1 MAQQGK
7 TGEGGQDE
15 VAFQGKVMTVRV
27 KEVTHANGHV
37 TRYEIVERANAV
49 AVVAL
54 RAGEDGAP
62 EIALVSQQRPAV
74 NKELLELPAGL
85 VEPKERA
92 HPERAAARE
101 LREEIGYDAGEL
113 RLLASEY
120 SSPGFTTELI
130 SIYAA
135 SGLKES
141 PGGQQLDPGEQITVH
156 WIALDEAVERV
167 RRGEIQDGKTII
179 GIWLARDE
187 VAGGAATL

>member
-1 MAQQGK
+1 MTEQR
-7 TGEGGQDE
+7 GGGGSGAGQ
-15 VAFQGKVMTVRV
+15 VVFQGKKTIVRV
-27 KEVTHANGHV
+27 KEITHANGHV
-37 TRYEIVERANAV
+37 SRYEIVERPDAV

-54 RAGEDGAP
+54 RAGEDGEP

-74 NKELLELPAGL
+74 NKELLEIPAGL
-85 VEPKERA
+85 IEPDERA

-113 RLLASEY
+113 RLLVAEY
-120 SSPGFTTELI
+120 SSPGFATEVI

-135 SGLKES
+135 SGLNVS
-141 PGGQQLDPGEQITVH
+141 PQGQQLDPGEHITVH
-156 WIALDEAVERV
+156 WVALDEAVERV

-187 VAGGAATL
+187 VAGGSATL

>member
-1 MAQQGK
+1 MAERRNDGGGAGVIAYQGK
-7 TGEGGQDE
+7 KT
-15 VAFQGKVMTVRV
+15 TVRV
-27 KEVTHANGHV
+27 KEVTQADGHV
-37 TRYEIVERANAV
+37 MRYEIVERADAV

-54 RAGEDGAP
+54 RPAPDGQP

-74 NKELLELPAGL
+74 NQELLEIPAGL
-85 VEPKERA
+85 VEPNERA

-113 RLLASEY
+113 RLLVAEY
-120 SSPGFTTELI
+120 SSPGFTTETI

-141 PGGQQLDPGEQITVH
+141 PEGQQLDSGEQITVH
-156 WIALDEAVERV
+156 WMPLDEAMERV
-167 RRGEIQDGKTII
+167 RRGEIRDGKTIL

-187 VAGGAATL
+187 VAGGSATL